1 MHVVVVYDTAAER
14 NPQIL
19 RTCRLYLHH
28 VQRSVFEGQLSAAQV
43 KRFERAVKDV
53 IDDGHD
59 HVIVYTFPPGVT
71 PQRVTWGVARSA
83 PSDIL

>member
-1 MHVVVVYDTAAER
+1 MHVVVVYDTAIER

-28 VQRSVFEGQLSAAQV
+28 VQRSVFEGQLSPAQF
-43 KRFERAVKDV
+43 KRFERSVKDV
-53 IDDGHD
+53 IEDGHD
-59 HVIVYTFPPGVT
+59 HVVLYAFPPGVT
-71 PQRVTWGVARSA
+71 PQRVTWGVQRAA